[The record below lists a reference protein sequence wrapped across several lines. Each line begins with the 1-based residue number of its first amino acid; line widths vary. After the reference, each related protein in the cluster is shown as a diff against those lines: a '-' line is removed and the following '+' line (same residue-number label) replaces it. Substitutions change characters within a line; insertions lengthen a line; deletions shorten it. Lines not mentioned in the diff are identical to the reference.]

1 MGFVK
6 NGVSAVG
13 KLFVVLTLFVTFLI
27 GMFGVIYVQL
37 KGDEVAIPKVVG
49 KNFNDGREDLSDVGL
64 RIKKIATRYSN
75 EEPNTILEQR
85 PRAGTTAKSGLMIS
99 VVVSEK
105 NPDGSELPVKI
116 KDDEAVIGEIE
127 QQPELKIDKQ
137 KPKAKSKKE
146 DPKTRDVMKE
156 KDETEKPSSETDKPA
171 TGEPAT
177 GNDPVPKAEPKPNE
191 AKPPAVPAKP
201 APSAPPK
208 PKDDPKKPNTSGD
221 VRNRKVD
228 QSV

>member
-1 MGFVK
+1 MGLLK
-6 NGVSAVG
+6 SGASAVG
-13 KLFVVLTLFVTFLI
+13 KLFIILTLFVTFLI

-37 KGDEVAIPKVVG
+37 KGEEVSIPKVVG
-49 KNFNDGREDLSDVGL
+49 KNFNDGREDLSGVGL

-116 KDDEAVIGEIE
+116 KDDDAVIGEIE

-137 KPKAKSKKE
+137 KPKSKSKKE
-146 DPKTRDVMKE
+146 SPKTRDVIKE
-156 KDETEKPSSETDKPA
+156 TDDDETPSGGADKP
-171 TGEPAT
+171 GGSEPAA
-177 GNDPVPKAEPKPNE
+177 GNDPAQNPEQKGADPKPV
-191 AKPPAVPAKP
+191 AVPPKLV
-201 APSAPPK
+201 PSAPPK
-208 PKDDPKKPNTSGD
+208 PKEEPNKPKTSGD
-221 VRNRKVD
+221 LRNRKID
-228 QSV
+228 QSA